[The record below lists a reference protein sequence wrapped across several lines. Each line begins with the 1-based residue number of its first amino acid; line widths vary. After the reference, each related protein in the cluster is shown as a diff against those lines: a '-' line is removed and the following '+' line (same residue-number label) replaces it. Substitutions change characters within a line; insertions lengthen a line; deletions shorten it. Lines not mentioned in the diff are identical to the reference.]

1 MKAKLLIAMVC
12 TLCCLTLNATNYY
25 AAPGA
30 TGDGKSI
37 NTPGDLNK
45 LASKT
50 IAGGDSLFLLDGVY
64 YITAAVD
71 IKTAAGTADKR
82 TFVGAYPEAH
92 PIIDGYKMAYN
103 NNGQSNGL
111 RCRVSYVHI
120 YGITVRYA
128 GFKGFLIAGDNNTTI
143 SNVLIENCTAQAS
156 VDSGFGAKN
165 AGNCTFL
172 NCDSFDSFDYELGG
186 TEKPDFGGNADGFCD
201 KQFTGDGNTYINCRA
216 WNNSDDG
223 WDLYKRGTNSPIV
236 FINCITYNNSPE
248 YYDFTGNP
256 RLETDKAWFDS
267 MEGQTK
273 TTSKNHT
280 DTWYRTYYY
289 NNGNKNGFKIGG
301 AGVAT
306 DVTMYRCLAVKNT
319 IKGFDQNY
327 TQGNVKLYNCTG
339 YDNKNN
345 YHFGSAQMAGLD
357 IKNSIS
363 YYTTPGDPTK
373 QDEKFKDIITTGNY
387 THSSNSWDMDGML
400 PTKEDF
406 KNLNCEE
413 AAVAPRNEDGTYSV
427 STLSLLSLAEGS
439 KYIDAGEVIAG
450 YTDYI
455 GSKPDLGWKEYDESI
470 PTEVIQVE
478 ENTIL
483 PDMRRLN
490 IYTIDGTLVGM
501 STYGKVSGMKSG
513 TYVVRDF
520 DSGKSVK
527 IVVP

>member
-82 TFVGAYPEAH
+82 TFVGAYHEAH

-128 GFKGFLIAGDNNTTI
+128 GFKGFLIAGDNNKSI

-186 TEKPDFGGNADGFCD
+186 TENPDFGGNADGFCD

-223 WDLYKRGTNSPIV
+223 WDLYSRTTTSPIV

-267 MEGQTK
+267 MEGQTM
-273 TTSKNHT
+273 TTSKDHE
-280 DTWYRTYYY
+280 DIWYRTHYY

-301 AGVAT
+301 SHKAT
-306 DVTMYRCLAVKNT
+306 DVTMYRCLAVANT

-327 TQGNVKLYNCTG
+327 TTGNVKLYNCTG
-339 YDNKNN
+339 YNNKNN
-345 YHFGSAQMAGLD
+345 YHFVSEEMKSID
-357 IKNSIS
+357 IKNCIS
-363 YYTTPGDPTK
+363 YYSHEADYS
-373 QDEKFKDIITTGNY
+373 DEKNQWWKDYIPTVNC
-387 THSSNSWDMDGML
+387 THSSNSWDTPGMT
-400 PTKEDF
+400 PEASDF
-406 KNLNCEE
+406 ISLD
-413 AAVAPRNEDGTYSV
+413 AATSVGARNEDGTFSV
-427 STLSLLSLAEGS
+427 PTLCLAESS
-439 KYIDAGEVIAG
+439 KYIDTGEVIAG